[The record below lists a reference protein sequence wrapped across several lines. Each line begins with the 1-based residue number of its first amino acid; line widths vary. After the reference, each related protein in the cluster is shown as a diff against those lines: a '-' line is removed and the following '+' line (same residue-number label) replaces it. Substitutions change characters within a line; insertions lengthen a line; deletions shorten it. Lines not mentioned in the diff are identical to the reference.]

1 MTYTMLLRGQQ
12 IGTESIAVT
21 RSAEGWNIVSS
32 GRLAAPVDVV
42 ARRVQVRYTPEWH
55 PIEFTFDGTIRG
67 HHQVMHTT
75 VEGTTATTELT
86 VDGIPAD
93 PVNNTIAPDAA
104 LLTPNSFVAPY
115 EAVSHRLR
123 GAQPGTTIPALSVPQ
138 MAFTIRV
145 GESNEDRIQTTSGMI
160 VAHRTRITLALP
172 TATIDADI
180 WSDDTGRLLRLNV
193 PAQSVD
199 VVREDIGAVSSRS
212 VPISR
217 PNDEQVKIPANGFVL
232 AGTLSR
238 PTDTTAARLPAVVLI
253 GGSGPTDRDEMV
265 FNIPILGQVAGA
277 LADAGFIV
285 LRYDKRGIGQS
296 GGRAEAASLA
306 DFAEDARAAVK
317 WLGDRKDVDPKR
329 IAVVGHSEGGAVA
342 LIAAAKDKRIATIV
356 LVAANGVPGAE
367 LILAQQQHLLDK
379 SKLSPEEKQQKI
391 EIQKRIHEAVIT
403 GKGLDQLPPD
413 VRRQVDNA
421 EFQSILTNDPAKIM
435 PDVRQPIL
443 IVQGELDTQVPP
455 SNADRL
461 ETLARQRKNAPPV
474 EVVRVAGVNH
484 LLVPAKT
491 GEVDEYRSLPDRHV
505 SQEVIGAIVAWLKKT
520 LAAPAR

>member
-1 MTYTMLLRGQQ
+1 
-12 IGTESIAVT
+12 
-21 RSAEGWNIVSS
+21 
-32 GRLAAPVDVV
+32 
-42 ARRVQVRYTPEWH
+42 
-55 PIEFTFDGTIRG
+55 
-67 HHQVMHTT
+67 
-75 VEGTTATTELT
+75 
-86 VDGIPAD
+86 
-93 PVNNTIAPDAA
+93 
-104 LLTPNSFVAPY
+104 
-115 EAVSHRLR
+115 
-123 GAQPGTTIPALSVPQ
+123 
-138 MAFTIRV
+138 
-145 GESNEDRIQTTSGMI
+145 
-160 VAHRTRITLALP
+160 
-172 TATIDADI
+172 
-180 WSDDTGRLLRLNV
+180 
-193 PAQSVD
+193 
-199 VVREDIGAVSSRS
+199 
-212 VPISR
+212 
-217 PNDEQVKIPANGFVL
+217 
-232 AGTLSR
+232 
-238 PTDTTAARLPAVVLI
+238 
-253 GGSGPTDRDEMV
+253 
-265 FNIPILGQVAGA
+265 
-277 LADAGFIV
+277 
-285 LRYDKRGIGQS
+285 
-296 GGRAEAASLA
+296 
-306 DFAEDARAAVK
+306 VK

-379 SKLSPEEKQQKI
+379 SKLSTEEKQQKI
-391 EIQKRIHEAVIT
+391 EMQKRIHEAVIT

-505 SQEVIGAIVAWLKKT
+505 SQEVIGAIVGWLKKT